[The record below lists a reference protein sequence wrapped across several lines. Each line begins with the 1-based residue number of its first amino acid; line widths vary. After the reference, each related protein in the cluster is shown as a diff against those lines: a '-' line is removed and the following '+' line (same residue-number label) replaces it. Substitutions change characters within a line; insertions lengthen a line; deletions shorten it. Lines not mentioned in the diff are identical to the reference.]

1 MKTRII
7 KVTFVAVIAMVSAIN
22 AFNANKNEAVSD
34 AVLANVEALA
44 SDSEGGLEWRGYALD
59 SKNSCCKYMGHPD
72 IYCSGSFKQ
81 CK

>member
-7 KVTFVAVIAMVSAIN
+7 KVTFVAAIAMVSAIN
-22 AFNANKNEAVSD
+22 AFNSNKNEAVSD

-44 SDSEGGLEWRGYALD
+44 SD